1 MHGRRSDPLLL
12 TAIVKREEG
21 DGVKAAKRIAFCGVV
36 SALAVLPLLMTFF
49 SYATYALAALGSRY
63 AFACFAVTALLG
75 GLLAPDPEARVMFLL
90 FFGYYPILHL
100 RIALWQKPVLAW
112 VVRLLIFNAAMIASY
127 FAAVLLLGIPADSYS
142 IGGVEL
148 PGVLLLLGNVA
159 FAAYEIL
166 LSRLAAIYRVRWHPR
181 VKRLFS

>member
-1 MHGRRSDPLLL
+1 M
-12 TAIVKREEG
+12 
-21 DGVKAAKRIAFCGVV
+21 KAAKRIAFCGVV

-49 SYATYALAALGSRY
+49 SYATYALAALGGILLIPVAVELGSRY